1 MRQLL
6 KKGLKSKVVENGVWL
21 YMLQIFGTLAPAL
34 TVPYIVRVLESAQ
47 YGVFSMSLNIIG
59 YLQVIVEYGFAMSA
73 TRKVA
78 LDGNQEKTNKMFTT
92 ILFARIIL
100 FVFSLILALSYM
112 TIFNISFEQRFCILI
127 LSFSLIGYCVQLN
140 WLFQGKQ
147 EMKYISIVN
156 IVSRLLSLILI
167 FVLVH
172 SQDDLYLYCL
182 LYSCA
187 PIISG
192 LLGIFFAKKKFKIHI
207 VKCKIDDVVKEIQE
221 GWYVFTTSLSSK
233 IFGAIGVTILGIC
246 STETE
251 VGIYSAIQKIPN
263 VFILVWMPISQIIYP
278 VISKKMQY
286 SFEEGKK
293 FVDKIRIIILPF
305 FTVFVVSVVIFARLI
320 IQIVFGTEYAEYFYW
335 VIPLMLWVLI
345 AISNNFE
352 GIQILL
358 GSGRDKAYSKCFQIS
373 VLCTVVLNIVLI
385 YFFHGTG
392 ASLAPLFSECI
403 LGVLLFFEIRKITR
417 KENKGVIS

>member
-1 MRQLL
+1 MRKSL
-6 KKGLKSKVVENGVWL
+6 KKVLKSKVVENGVWL
-21 YMLQIFGTLAPAL
+21 YLLQIFSTLAPLL
-34 TVPYIVRVLESAQ
+34 TVPYIVRVLEPAQ

-78 LDGNQEKTNKMFTT
+78 LNGDQEKINKMFTT
-92 ILFARIIL
+92 ILFARIMLFSFSIL
-100 FVFSLILALSYM
+100 LAVGYM

-127 LSFSLIGYCVQLN
+127 LSCSLIGYCLQLN

-167 FVLVH
+167 FLLVN
-172 SQDDLYLYCL
+172 SEADLYLYCL
-182 LYSCA
+182 LYSCS

-192 LLGIFFAKKKFKIHI
+192 FLSIFFAIKKFNIHI
-207 VKCKIDDVVKEIQE
+207 VGCKIDHVLKELRE

-246 STETE
+246 STKTE

-263 VFILVWMPISQIIYP
+263 MLILVWMPISQIIYP
-278 VISKKMQY
+278 IISQKMQY
-286 SFEEGKK
+286 TFKVGKK
-293 FVDKIRIIILPF
+293 FINKVRMIILSLFAMP
-305 FTVFVVSVVIFARLI
+305 VILVSIFSKTI
-320 IQIVFGTEYAEYFYW
+320 IQIVFGIEYVERFYW

-345 AISNNFE
+345 AINNNLD

-358 GSGRDKAYSKCFQIS
+358 GSGRDKEYSKCFQIS
-373 VLCTVVLNIVLI
+373 VFCTVILNIVLI

-403 LGVLLFFEIRKITR
+403 LGVLLFFEIKKITR
-417 KENKGVIS
+417 RENKGVRS